1 MAYWSTGDSRSAASQ
16 RGNVTAETRRQLC
29 THSSAILL
37 AEGPRTRNRS
47 SEYRFRGIAGNWS
60 RDASLRPNHRQGKR
74 WAAKVL
80 QSEDPKTQ
88 DTVKQKGCGLPEALV
103 KVGQDLTCC
112 RSHLPMLDG
121 QARRQTSS
129 SEQEGR
135 GLDSNLRAP
144 KSSWHLSPALP
155 LFQCLC
161 SRCQRPAVL
170 SVRALIAASLLI
182 QGLHRLCAVSAL
194 RDAVK
199 SYTIGHLKF

>member
-1 MAYWSTGDSRSAASQ
+1 MAYWSTGDSRPAASQ
-16 RGNVTAETRRQLC
+16 RGNVTAGTRRQLC

-47 SEYRFRGIAGNWS
+47 SEYRFRGRAGNWS

-80 QSEDPKTQ
+80 QSEDPKAQ
-88 DTVKQKGCGLPEALV
+88 DTVKQKGCGLPEVLV
-103 KVGQDLTCC
+103 KVGQDLTCR

-144 KSSWHLSPALP
+144 EVLLAPLPSSAPVPVP
-155 LFQCLC
+155 LFQMPETCSPFRQSTHCCFIIDSRAAQVVCCLC
-161 SRCQRPAVL
+161 PS
-170 SVRALIAASLLI
+170 
-182 QGLHRLCAVSAL
+182 
-194 RDAVK
+194 
-199 SYTIGHLKF
+199 